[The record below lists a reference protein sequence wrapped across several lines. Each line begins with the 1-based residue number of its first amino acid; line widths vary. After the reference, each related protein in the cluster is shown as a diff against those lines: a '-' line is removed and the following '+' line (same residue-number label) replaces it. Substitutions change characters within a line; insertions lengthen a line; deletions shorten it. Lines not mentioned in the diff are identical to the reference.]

1 MAQETYHYGQGKVYL
16 LERLSGGGRGPRVW
30 IGDVSELTGSITEE
44 SFTHQESYS
53 GKKASVRKLFLSKTM
68 EWSATMHE
76 LSAANIARF
85 TDGTVVTTAAGT
97 VTGEGLGTVE
107 VGDELKL
114 ENWGV
119 SNVVITDSAA
129 PTPATIDAEHY
140 EVDAFGNVTFNSL
153 PTSPAP
159 TMPLL
164 AAYSHEAAN
173 QVAFLNAPRKEY
185 ALIYEGINLAEGE
198 KPVVLELY
206 KVAPSMLQTL
216 SMITNGNQLASAP
229 ITIEALLDSAMSAT
243 GSLGQ
248 YGRIITVGY

>member
-1 MAQETYHYGQGKVYL
+1 MNETYHYGQGKVFL

-85 TDGTVVTTAAGT
+85 TDGTVTAVAAGT
-97 VTGEGLGTVE
+97 VTGENLGTVE
-107 VGDELKL
+107 VGDEFKL
-114 ENWGV
+114 ANLGV
-119 SNVVITDSAA
+119 SDVVITDSAT
-129 PTPATIDAEHY
+129 PTPATINAEHY
-140 EVDAFGNVTFNSL
+140 EVDAFGNITFNSL

-159 TMPLL
+159 TMPLQ
-164 AAYSHEAAN
+164 AAYSHAAAN

-229 ITIEALLDSAMSAT
+229 ITIEALLDSAMSAA